1 MITNTSD
8 EQKNVDQIVGIDN
21 SDYNDEEYIDES
33 DVEYEVEYEVE
44 YDSDDDSD
52 YEPDDEDD
60 TDEDENNNEEEER
73 HQFYRQQAFEF
84 DQYEN
89 NEPVEIIGENDS
101 DTDVL
106 SDNENI
112 IMSPPPLRRERPE
125 DYLTPNRPIEV
136 ITPSTPRNDR
146 YRVVLSDITNIVP
159 RRLAFN

>member
-1 MITNTSD
+1 MIPNTSD

-33 DVEYEVEYEVE
+33 DVE

-112 IMSPPPLRRERPE
+112 IMSPPPPLRRETPE
-125 DYLTPNRPIEV
+125 DYLTPHRPIGV
-136 ITPSTPRNDR
+136 TTPSTPRNDR